1 MKKET
6 IIQLLPYQAPFLF
19 VEELTY
25 ISEDR
30 SEGYYTFKN
39 DEYFYLGH
47 FKDNP
52 LTPGVI
58 LTEVMAQIGVV
69 CLGIYLLK
77 KFPGRWDN
85 KKLLVESSNLE
96 LKDGVSS
103 VILGFNDWASA
114 WALDKSNNPIYPIVP
129 GGERQREIAYRFGIN
144 IVMYALT
151 GNYKSDQV
159 HYKSILNRLNNNR

>member
-25 ISEDR
+25 ISENR

-39 DEYFYLGH
+39 DEYFYQGH
-47 FKDNP
+47 FKDKP
-52 LTPGVI
+52 ITPGVI

-77 KFPGRWDN
+77 NDFSEI
-85 KKLLVESSNLE
+85 KKPQ
-96 LKDGVSS
+96 
-103 VILGFNDWASA
+103 I
-114 WALDKSNNPIYPIVP
+114 
-129 GGERQREIAYRFGIN
+129 
-144 IVMYALT
+144 ALT
-151 GNYKSDQV
+151 SNQV
-159 HYKSILNRLNNNR
+159 DFFLPVKPKERVKVVSEKIYFRFNKLKCKVQLFNAKNELVCKGKISGMLKVMNNEI

>member
-25 ISEDR
+25 ISENR

-39 DEYFYLGH
+39 DEYFYQGH
-47 FKDNP
+47 FKDKP
-52 LTPGVI
+52 ITPGVI

-77 KFPGRWDN
+77 NDFSEIN
-85 KKLLVESSNLE
+85 KPQ
-96 LKDGVSS
+96 
-103 VILGFNDWASA
+103 I
-114 WALDKSNNPIYPIVP
+114 
-129 GGERQREIAYRFGIN
+129 
-144 IVMYALT
+144 ALT
-151 GNYKSDQV
+151 SNQV
-159 HYKSILNRLNNNR
+159 DFFLPVKPKERVKVVSEKIYFRFNKLKCKVQLFNSKNELVSKGMISGMLKVMNNET